1 MKRFFT
7 FLMAVWAL
15 LSISQTVKA
24 VDYYIT
30 GFFVEGQEWT
40 KLDGKNME
48 SVGNNKYSQT
58 YQCETTGKYC
68 FRFAGDDLPYQMC
81 PAVASY
87 DLTKVSSY
95 GVSYTNHEG
104 KENYYF
110 CVNMESGK
118 TYTFTFDNSNPS
130 NRTVACTV
138 SGEGSGTVTPTEK
151 YCSFYLIGN
160 LYKENNEEWADGT
173 KANPFNTIDGKT
185 YTYTFTGVEKTVY
198 FRVQGYD
205 PDGNKFGSDFAPNTT
220 DGKDKELTTTFQTVV
235 SKPYNSPKTK
245 AWTFDAK
252 SDKTYTITL
261 DYSDTSKPQIK
272 YTEGGSSVVTKVIK
286 LFNGSSEVTGYNG
299 KYTLD
304 LSGETSTDATI
315 TLTIDGTAYGLATA
329 QTISAVGTTSDIA
342 FKAEET
348 EKLTLKAGLIYS
360 LTVTE
365 DGKMTV
371 EAKEKVNPYK
381 VAGAGFY
388 LVGDFMS
395 PYNHSDVNPGGDIPG
410 KINYERLYFKFEQQ
424 ADGSYKI
431 DIPACLTAKM
441 QILGISVDG
450 VPRVYG
456 PSGIVELYGA
466 KDHGTASPVTDG
478 SVGGNS
484 KTNNLVVVDE
494 FKDSDNFWNLVTRN
508 DGVTDDDGIYEVSF
522 TFDSDSKTPKIWT
535 IKHNSLKRVVYLL
548 SNAQGATAQPL
559 YDSRI
564 DIPSGYS
571 DVSSASAVHLEGITN
586 KYFVLGTVVRNMS
599 TPEIE
604 KQAIKADDGIHE
616 ISQEKGGKQC
626 GTHTK
631 FFFLGADPV
640 YESDNTTIKTQDSY
654 QLTANKPAV
663 AISKLKGNKVV
674 QVNPTKGRDDVAGK
688 DNSYG
693 MQAEI
698 YVPNAGKIDYPD
710 VISMVGPAIPS
721 TTTTNVDGTT
731 KWLWDATAGDMTYDE
746 SDHCYKL
753 VLNTSAD
760 LYGKTFRFVG
770 DHAITQNW
778 YEDGTP
784 ANVKYPD
791 VKVEGTSEATV
802 ADPNVV
808 NYTSD
813 CTENTIVH
821 DSDIKWNRGA
831 GLWTVRFYIIPGK
844 DKNTFQ
850 YTITGA
856 SKIYIPVTAH
866 MGKLLRTYTSAID
879 VVPVDKEVLVYAAQ
893 SYTKNE
899 KNNTGSG
906 DETGTVMLYRLKFIP
921 ANQGVVLY
929 APTTLG
935 NDKPGLIEVV
945 PAYSATVKRYSND
958 VFDYVKDWAK
968 PETKKELIW
977 VNQETHE
984 QKKDVWNNYLVPV
997 LTDTKITQ
1005 FYFDDQ
1011 NKWTGR
1017 NFAFTRYSQTNTGRA
1032 NGVIKDNT
1040 TDPDPKKHDYFSF
1053 FRGAGTVKASYS
1065 YLMLPRT
1072 IMEGN
1077 GQILDQNQDNDTNRF
1092 SKSMVWFEGID
1103 APMDNE
1109 TTGISELKNN
1119 VSNTDT
1125 AYYTLQG
1132 VKVAKPVKGIYIHQG
1147 KKVIIK

>member
-1 MKRFFT
+1 
-7 FLMAVWAL
+7 MAVWAL

-24 VDYYIT
+24 ADVTVYFQCPSDWTTPVHAYAYNSDADHVSAWGSEPAGSEFTTSNGVKLWKCTFDSRFKYVIFKEPGT
-30 GFFVEGQEWT
+30 GDVKLYPTGQGFDVKDNHVYTSTPKGDMGTLSEFVKNSAFTYTLKGGYGEGGDWSEESANFEFVG
-40 KLDGKNME
+40 DGK
-48 SVGNNKYSQT
+48 
-58 YQCETTGKYC
+58 
-68 FRFAGDDLPYQMC
+68 
-81 PAVASY
+81 
-87 DLTKVSSY
+87 
-95 GVSYTNHEG
+95 
-104 KENYYF
+104 
-110 CVNMESGK
+110 
-118 TYTFTFDNSNPS
+118 
-130 NRTVACTV
+130 
-138 SGEGSGTVTPTEK
+138 
-151 YCSFYLIGN
+151 
-160 LYKENNEEWADGT
+160 
-173 KANPFNTIDGKT
+173 
-185 YTYTFTGVEKTVY
+185 YTYTFTAAQTGEFR
-198 FRVQGYD
+198 FRVNTNYTSG
-205 PDGNKFGSDFAPNTT
+205 AALCPNV
-220 DGKDKELTTTFQTVV
+220 DAKKGKELTSTPEDVAYTDQKDKFGESMSDNYWFCSVTNGKKYTFTLTEQ
-235 SKPYNSPKTK
+235 YNSTGN
-245 AWTFDAK
+245 
-252 SDKTYTITL
+252 SYTRKL
-261 DYSDTSKPQIK
+261 SVVQ
-272 YTEGGSSVVTKVIK
+272 EEAVVTKTIK
-286 LFNGSSEVTGYNG
+286 LFNAETEVTGSNG

-315 TLTIDGTAYGLATA
+315 TLSIDGVNYGLATA
-329 QTISAVGTTSDIA
+329 QTIAAAGTTSGIA
-342 FKAEET
+342 FTAGGT
-348 EKLTLKAGLIYS
+348 EALTLKAGLVYS

-371 EAKEKVNPYK
+371 VAKDNPYV

-424 ADGSYKI
+424 TDGSYKI

-441 QILGISVDG
+441 QILGVSVDG

-456 PSGIVELYGA
+456 PKGIEKLHGA
-466 KDHGTASPVTDG
+466 KDYGKAIPATDG
-478 SVGGNS
+478 SVGGDS
-484 KTNNLVVVDE
+484 ETNNLVVVEGFDDKNNYWDL
-494 FKDSDNFWNLVTRN
+494 FTRN
-508 DGVTDDDGIYEVSF
+508 DGVTDDDGAYEVSF
-522 TFDSDSKTPKIWT
+522 KYNPDTESPTTWT
-535 IKHNSLKRVVYLL
+535 IKHNSCKRVMYLL
-548 SNAQGATAQPL
+548 SNAKGSTAQPL
-559 YDSRI
+559 YDSRE
-564 DIPSGYS
+564 SVSQGYS
-571 DVSSASAVHLEGITN
+571 DNASASAIHLEGITN
-586 KYFVLGTVVRNMS
+586 TYFVLGTVVRNIVDA
-599 TPEIE
+599 EVAN
-604 KQAIKADDGIHE
+604 QAGKANDGIHE
-616 ISQEKGGKQC
+616 IPSDKGGRQC
-626 GTHTK
+626 GTHDK

-640 YESDNTTIKTQDSY
+640 YDSDNTIVTKDSY

-663 AISKLKGNKVV
+663 AISKLKGNKIV
-674 QVNPTKGRDDVAGK
+674 QVNPTKGRDDESRK

-784 ANVKYPD
+784 ANVKYPIE
-791 VKVEGTSEATV
+791 KVDGTSEATV

-808 NYTSD
+808 NYISD

-844 DKNTFQ
+844 DNKNTFQ

-893 SYTKNE
+893 SYTKNNE
-899 KNNTGSG
+899 NNTGSG
-906 DETGTVMLYRLKFIP
+906 DETGTVKLYRLKFIP

-935 NDKPGLIEVV
+935 NEEPGQIEVV
-945 PAYSATVKRYSND
+945 PAYSATVKRYSSD
-958 VFDYVKDWAK
+958 VFDYVEDWAK

-1032 NGVIKDNT
+1032 NKVIKDDATNE
-1040 TDPDPKKHDYFSF
+1040 DPAKRDYFSF

-1077 GQILDQNQDNDTNRF
+1077 GQILDQSQDNDTKLF

-1119 VSNTDT
+1119 VSNTDA

>member
-1 MKRFFT
+1 MMKRFFT

-24 VDYYIT
+24 VDFCIMGT
-30 GFFVEGQEWT
+30 FDGGDRPTWT
-40 KLDGKNME
+40 KLDGKNM
-48 SVGNNKYSQT
+48 VLVRNNQYSQT
-58 YQCETTGKYC
+58 YQCTKAGEYR
-68 FRFAGDDLPYQMC
+68 FRFIGVGWDGEMC
-81 PAVASY
+81 PDQSSY
-87 DLTKVSSY
+87 DLTQASSNYKVFY
-95 GVSYTNHEG
+95 NDQPG
-104 KENYYF
+104 KKDNYFY
-110 CVNMESGK
+110 VNMESGK
-118 TYTFTFDNSNPS
+118 TYTFTFDDSSVDKRN
-130 NRTVACTV
+130 VACKV
-138 SGEGSGTVTPTEK
+138 SGSE
-151 YCSFYLIGN
+151 
-160 LYKENNEEWADGT
+160 
-173 KANPFNTIDGKT
+173 
-185 YTYTFTGVEKTVY
+185 
-198 FRVQGYD
+198 
-205 PDGNKFGSDFAPNTT
+205 
-220 DGKDKELTTTFQTVV
+220 
-235 SKPYNSPKTK
+235 
-245 AWTFDAK
+245 
-252 SDKTYTITL
+252 
-261 DYSDTSKPQIK
+261 
-272 YTEGGSSVVTKVIK
+272 VVTKVIK
-286 LFNGSSEVTGYNG
+286 LLNGSSELTGSNG

-304 LSGETSTDATI
+304 LSGEASTDATI

-329 QTISAVGTTSDIA
+329 QAISTVGTTSDIA
-342 FKAEET
+342 FTAEGT

-395 PYNHSDVNPGGDIPG
+395 PYNHSDVNPGGDTPG
-410 KINYERLYFKFEQQ
+410 TINYERLYFKFEQQ
-424 ADGSYKI
+424 TDGSYKI

-456 PSGIVELYGA
+456 PSGIEELYGA

-484 KTNNLVVVDE
+484 KTNNLVVVDG
-494 FKDSDNFWNLVTRN
+494 FKDSNNFWNLVTRN

-571 DVSSASAVHLEGITN
+571 DVSSASAVHLEGITS
-586 KYFVLGTVVRNMS
+586 KYFVLGTVVRDLSNTDS
-599 TPEIE
+599 KIY
-604 KQAIKADDGIHE
+604 KQAIKADDGIHK
-616 ISQEKGGKQC
+616 ISDEKGGKQC

-640 YESDNTTIKTQDSY
+640 YESDNTTIVTKSSY

-663 AISKLKGNKVV
+663 AISKLKGNKIVE
-674 QVNPTKGRDDVAGK
+674 VNPTKGSNDEAGE

-698 YVPNAGKIDYPD
+698 YVPNGDKIDYPD
-710 VISMVGPAIPS
+710 AISMVGPAIPS

-784 ANVKYPD
+784 ANVKYPIE
-791 VKVEGTSEATV
+791 KVEGTSEATV

-893 SYTKNE
+893 SYTKNNE
-899 KNNTGSG
+899 NKTGSG
-906 DETGTVMLYRLKFIP
+906 DETGTVKLYRLKYIP

-935 NDKPGLIEVV
+935 NEKPGQIEVV
-945 PAYSATVKRYSND
+945 PAYSATVKRYSSD
-958 VFDYVKDWAK
+958 AFDYVEDWAK
-968 PETKKELIW
+968 PETKKEQIW
-977 VNQETHE
+977 VNQDVHE
-984 QKKDVWNNYLVPV
+984 QNGETWNNYLMPI
-997 LTDTKITQ
+997 LKDTQITQ
-1005 FYFDDQ
+1005 FFIDDQ
-1011 NKWTGR
+1011 NNWTGR

-1032 NGVIKDNT
+1032 NNITKDDVINA
-1040 TDPDPKKHDYFSF
+1040 DPAKRDYFSF

-1077 GQILDQNQDNDTNRF
+1077 GQILNQNQDNDTKLF

-1103 APMDNE
+1103 APMGNE

-1119 VSNTDT
+1119 ASNTDA

-1147 KKVIIK
+1147 KKVIVK

>member
-1 MKRFFT
+1 
-7 FLMAVWAL
+7 MAVWAL

-24 VDYYIT
+24 VDFCIMGTFT
-30 GFFVEGQEWT
+30 GEDRANWA
-40 KLDGKNME
+40 KLDGKNMDL
-48 SVGNNKYSQT
+48 VGTNKYSQT
-58 YQCETTGKYC
+58 YQCTKAGEYR
-68 FRFAGDDLPYQMC
+68 FRFIGIGWNGEMC
-81 PAVASY
+81 PDQSSY
-87 DLTKVSSY
+87 DLTQASPNCKVFY
-95 GVSYTNHEG
+95 NDQDG
-104 KENYYF
+104 KKNNYFY
-110 CVNMESGK
+110 VNMESGK
-118 TYTFTFDNSNPS
+118 TYTFTFDDSS
-130 NRTVACTV
+130 VDNRTVACKV
-138 SGEGSGTVTPTEK
+138 SGSE
-151 YCSFYLIGN
+151 
-160 LYKENNEEWADGT
+160 
-173 KANPFNTIDGKT
+173 
-185 YTYTFTGVEKTVY
+185 
-198 FRVQGYD
+198 
-205 PDGNKFGSDFAPNTT
+205 
-220 DGKDKELTTTFQTVV
+220 
-235 SKPYNSPKTK
+235 
-245 AWTFDAK
+245 
-252 SDKTYTITL
+252 
-261 DYSDTSKPQIK
+261 
-272 YTEGGSSVVTKVIK
+272 VVTKVIK
-286 LFNGSSEVTGYNG
+286 LLNGSSELTGSNG
-299 KYTLD
+299 RYSLD
-304 LSGETSTDATI
+304 LSSETSKDATI
-315 TLTIDGTAYGLATA
+315 TLTIDDVTYGLATA
-329 QTISAVGTTSDIA
+329 QTISAAGTTSGIA
-342 FKAEET
+342 FTT
-348 EKLTLKAGLIYS
+348 EGTGALTLKAGLIYS
-360 LTVTE
+360 LSVTE

-371 EAKEKVNPYK
+371 VAEEMVEPYS
-381 VAGAGFY
+381 VVGAGFY

-395 PYNHSDVNPGGDIPG
+395 QYNDKTLNPGGDTPG
-410 KINYERLYFKFEQQ
+410 QINYKRLYFKFEEQK
-424 ADGSYKI
+424 DGSYKI

-441 QILGISVDG
+441 QILGVSVDG

-456 PSGIVELYGA
+456 PSGIEKLHGA
-466 KDHGTASPVTDG
+466 KDYGTASPVTDG
-478 SVGGNS
+478 SVGGDS
-484 KTNNLVVVDE
+484 ETNNLLVVDD
-494 FKDSDNFWNLVTRN
+494 FNDQINYWDLVTRN
-508 DGVTDDDGIYEVSF
+508 DGVTDDDGTYEVSF
-522 TFDSDSKTPKIWT
+522 KYNPETKSPTTWT

-564 DIPSGYS
+564 NIPSGYS
-571 DVSSASAVHLEGITN
+571 DVASASAVHLEGITN
-586 KYFVLGTVVRNMS
+586 KYFVLGTVVRNMPS
-599 TPEIE
+599 PEIYN
-604 KQAIKADDGIHE
+604 QAIKADDGIHQ
-616 ISQEKGGKQC
+616 ISDEKGGKQC

-710 VISMVGPAIPS
+710 AISMVGPAIPS

-778 YEDGTP
+778 YEDDTP

-791 VKVEGTSEATV
+791 EKVEGTSEATV

-893 SYTKNE
+893 SYTKNN

-906 DETGTVMLYRLKFIP
+906 DETGTVMLYRLKYIP

-945 PAYSATVKRYSND
+945 PAYSATVKRYSGD

-984 QKKDVWNNYLVPV
+984 QEKDVWNNYLVPV

-1017 NFAFTRYSQTNTGRA
+1017 NFAFTRYSQTKTGRT
-1032 NGVIKDNT
+1032 NGIIKDDETNE
-1040 TDPDPKKHDYFSF
+1040 DPAKRDYFSF

-1077 GQILDQNQDNDTNRF
+1077 GQILNRNQDNDTNRF

-1119 VSNTDT
+1119 VSNTDA

>member
-1 MKRFFT
+1 MKKRFT
-7 FLMAVWAL
+7 LMMMVLCFLMSIPLKMMAQDEVEVVSHYRQGDVWKENTNFELTKKDGEIYTWVLKDVPEADANRG
-15 LSISQTVKA
+15 I
-24 VDYYIT
+24 
-30 GFFVEGQEWT
+30 FFRI
-40 KLDGKNME
+40 KIKNGSTE
-48 SVGNNKYSQT
+48 YGPQSLT
-58 YQCETTGKYC
+58 
-68 FRFAGDDLPYQMC
+68 DDL
-81 PAVASY
+81 VLNS
-87 DLTKVSSY
+87 
-95 GVSYTNHEG
+95 
-104 KENYYF
+104 
-110 CVNMESGK
+110 
-118 TYTFTFDNSNPS
+118 TFQKIYKISWTSPKALKIEA
-130 NRTVACTV
+130 T
-138 SGEGSGTVTPTEK
+138 SGT
-151 YCSFYLIGN
+151 S
-160 LYKENNEEWADGT
+160 
-173 KANPFNTIDGKT
+173 
-185 YTYTFTGVEKTVY
+185 
-198 FRVQGYD
+198 
-205 PDGNKFGSDFAPNTT
+205 
-220 DGKDKELTTTFQTVV
+220 
-235 SKPYNSPKTK
+235 
-245 AWTFDAK
+245 
-252 SDKTYTITL
+252 YTIT
-261 DYSDTSKPQIK
+261 YNHETKEIK
-272 YTEGGSSVVTKVIK
+272 CEASEGGSTDVTKEIK
-286 LFNGSSEVTGYNG
+286 LLNGTSEVTGYNG

-304 LSGETSTDATI
+304 LSGETSSDAKI
-315 TLTIDGTAYGLATA
+315 TLTIGGTTYGLATA
-329 QTISAVGTTSDIA
+329 QTISTVGTTSDIA
-342 FKAEET
+342 FTAEGT

-360 LTVTE
+360 LSVTE

-395 PYNHSDVNPGGDIPG
+395 PYNHSDVNPGGDTPG
-410 KINYERLYFKFEQQ
+410 TINYERLYFKFEQQ
-424 ADGSYKI
+424 TDGSYKI

-484 KTNNLVVVDE
+484 KTDNLVVVND
-494 FKDSDNFWNLVTRN
+494 FNDQINYWNLVTRN

-571 DVSSASAVHLEGITN
+571 DVSSASAVHLEGITS
-586 KYFVLGTVVRNMS
+586 KYFVLGTVVRDLSN
-599 TPEIE
+599 TDLKIY
-604 KQAIKADDGIHE
+604 KQAIKADDGIHK
-616 ISQEKGGKQC
+616 ISDEKGGKQC

-640 YESDNTTIKTQDSY
+640 YESDNTTIVTKSSY

-663 AISKLKGNKVV
+663 AISKLKGNKIVE
-674 QVNPTKGRDDVAGK
+674 VNPTKGSNDEAGE

-698 YVPNAGKIDYPD
+698 YVPHGDKIDYPD
-710 VISMVGPAIPS
+710 AISMVGPAIPS

-856 SKIYIPVTAH
+856 SKIYIPVIAH

-879 VVPVDKEVLVYAAQ
+879 VVPVDKEVLIYAAQ
-893 SYTKNE
+893 SYTKNNE
-899 KNNTGSG
+899 NKTGSG
-906 DETGTVMLYRLKFIP
+906 DETGTVKLYRLKFIP

-929 APTTLG
+929 SPNSPLG
-935 NDKPGLIEVV
+935 NGTPTKLEVV
-945 PAYSATVKRYSND
+945 PAYSATVKRYTHD
-958 VFDYVKDWAK
+958 VFDYVKGWADS
-968 PETKKELIW
+968 PAKESIW
-977 VNQETHE
+977 FNEHSSE
-984 QKKDVWNNYLVPV
+984 KWNNYLVPV

-1005 FYFDDQ
+1005 FFIDDR
-1011 NKWTGR
+1011 NNWTGR

-1032 NGVIKDNT
+1032 NGVINDNT

-1053 FRGAGTVKASYS
+1053 FRAAGTVKASYS

-1077 GQILDQNQDNDTNRF
+1077 GQILDQSQDNDPKF

-1109 TTGISELKNN
+1109 TTGISELKNY
-1119 VSNTDT
+1119 VSNTDA

-1147 KKVIIK
+1147 KKVIVK

>member
-1 MKRFFT
+1 
-7 FLMAVWAL
+7 MAVWAL

-24 VDYYIT
+24 VDFCIMGTFT
-30 GFFVEGQEWT
+30 GEDRTHWT
-40 KLDGKNME
+40 KLDGKNMDL
-48 SVGNNKYSQT
+48 VGTNKYSQT
-58 YQCETTGKYC
+58 YQCTKAGEYH
-68 FRFAGDDLPYQMC
+68 FRFIGIGWKGEMC
-81 PAVASY
+81 PEQSSY
-87 DLTKVSSY
+87 DLTKASP
-95 GVSYTNHEG
+95 SYTVSWTDQPG
-104 KENYYF
+104 KEKNYF
-110 CVNMESGK
+110 SVNMESGK
-118 TYTFTFDNSNPS
+118 TYTFTFDDSDS
-130 NRTVACTV
+130 KNRTVACTV
-138 SGEGSGTVTPTEK
+138 S
-151 YCSFYLIGN
+151 
-160 LYKENNEEWADGT
+160 
-173 KANPFNTIDGKT
+173 
-185 YTYTFTGVEKTVY
+185 
-198 FRVQGYD
+198 
-205 PDGNKFGSDFAPNTT
+205 
-220 DGKDKELTTTFQTVV
+220 
-235 SKPYNSPKTK
+235 
-245 AWTFDAK
+245 
-252 SDKTYTITL
+252 
-261 DYSDTSKPQIK
+261 
-272 YTEGGSSVVTKVIK
+272 GSSVVTKVIK
-286 LFNGSSEVTGYNG
+286 LLNGTTEVTGSNG

-304 LSGETSTDATI
+304 LSGETSTDAII
-315 TLTIDGTAYGLATA
+315 TLDIDGTTYGLATA
-329 QTISAVGTTSDIA
+329 QAISTVGTTSDIA
-342 FKAEET
+342 FTTEGT
-348 EKLTLKAGLIYS
+348 EKLTLKAGLVYS

-395 PYNHSDVNPGGDIPG
+395 PYNHSDVNPGGDTPG
-410 KINYERLYFKFEQQ
+410 TINYERLYFKFEQQ
-424 ADGSYKI
+424 KDGSYKI

-441 QILGISVDG
+441 QILGVSVDG

-456 PSGIVELYGA
+456 PSGIEQLHGA
-466 KDHGTASPVTDG
+466 KDYGTASPVTDG
-478 SVGGNS
+478 SVGGDS
-484 KTNNLVVVDE
+484 EKNNLVVVDE

-564 DIPSGYS
+564 NIPSGYS
-571 DVSSASAVHLEGITN
+571 DVASASAVHLEGITN
-586 KYFVLGTVVRNMS
+586 KYFVLGTVVRNMTS
-599 TPEIE
+599 PEIYN
-604 KQAIKADDGIHE
+604 QAIKADDGIHQ
-616 ISQEKGGKQC
+616 ISDEKGGKQC

-698 YVPNAGKIDYPD
+698 LVPNAGKIEYPD
-710 VISMVGPAIPS
+710 AISMVGPAIPS

-778 YEDGTP
+778 YEDDTP
-784 ANVKYPD
+784 ANLKYPD
-791 VKVEGTSEATV
+791 EKVEGTSEATV

-813 CTENTIVH
+813 CTENTIEH
-821 DSDIKWNRGA
+821 DKDIKWNRGA

-879 VVPVDKEVLVYAAQ
+879 VVPVDANVLIYAAQ
-893 SYTKNE
+893 SYQKNTD
-899 KNNTGSG
+899 KTPVAGG
-906 DETGTVMLYRLKFIP
+906 ETGTVKLYRLKFIP

-935 NDKPGLIEVV
+935 NEEPGLIEVV

-968 PETKKELIW
+968 PETTKEQIW

-984 QKKDVWNNYLVPV
+984 QAKDKWNNYLVPV

-1053 FRGAGTVKASYS
+1053 FRAAGTVKASYS

-1119 VSNTDT
+1119 VSNTDA

>member
-7 FLMAVWAL
+7 LFMAVWAL

-24 VDYYIT
+24 VNCYIT
-30 GFFVEGQEWT
+30 GYFVGESEWT
-40 KLDGKNME
+40 TLDGKYME
-48 SVGNNKYSQT
+48 SVVNNKYSQT
-58 YQCETTGKYC
+58 YQCTKSGEYR
-68 FRFAGDDLPYQMC
+68 FRFAVEGWKAQMC
-81 PAVASY
+81 PDVERFDLANKSKKIVYTDQNGY
-87 DLTKVSSY
+87 DSNYFYVKM
-95 GVSYTNHEG
+95 
-104 KENYYF
+104 EN
-110 CVNMESGK
+110 GK
-118 TYTFTFDNSNPS
+118 TYTFTFDDPNTD

-138 SGEGSGTVTPTEK
+138 S
-151 YCSFYLIGN
+151 
-160 LYKENNEEWADGT
+160 
-173 KANPFNTIDGKT
+173 
-185 YTYTFTGVEKTVY
+185 
-198 FRVQGYD
+198 
-205 PDGNKFGSDFAPNTT
+205 
-220 DGKDKELTTTFQTVV
+220 
-235 SKPYNSPKTK
+235 
-245 AWTFDAK
+245 
-252 SDKTYTITL
+252 
-261 DYSDTSKPQIK
+261 
-272 YTEGGSSVVTKVIK
+272 GSSVVTKVIK
-286 LFNGSSEVTGYNG
+286 LFNGSSEVTGSNG
-299 KYTLD
+299 KYSLD
-304 LSGETSTDATI
+304 LSSAAADASI
-315 TLTIDGTAYGLATA
+315 TLSIDGAKYGLETGKIIEAA
-329 QTISAVGTTSDIA
+329 GTTSGIA
-342 FKAEET
+342 FTAEGKAA
-348 EKLTLKAGLIYS
+348 LTLKAGLIYS

-371 EAKEKVNPYK
+371 VAEEKVDPYAA
-381 VAGAGFY
+381 VYNAGFY

-395 PYNHSDVNPGGDIPG
+395 QYNDKTVNPGGDTPG

-424 ADGSYKI
+424 KDGSYKI

-441 QILGISVDG
+441 QILGVSVDG

-456 PSGIVELYGA
+456 PSGIEQLHGA
-466 KDHGTASPVTDG
+466 KDYGTASPVTDG
-478 SVGGNS
+478 SVGGDRE
-484 KTNNLVVVDE
+484 TNNLVVVDG

-508 DGVTDDDGIYEVSF
+508 DNVTDDDGIYEVSF
-522 TFDSDSKTPKIWT
+522 EYDPKTQSPTIWT

-559 YDSRI
+559 YDSRSKI
-564 DIPSGYS
+564 EDGYS
-571 DVSSASAVHLEGITN
+571 DVSSASAVHLEGITS
-586 KYFVLGTVVRNMS
+586 KYFVLGTVVRDLSNTDS
-599 TPEIE
+599 KIY
-604 KQAIKADDGIHE
+604 KQAIKADDGIHK
-616 ISQEKGGKQC
+616 IPDEKGGKQC

-640 YESDNTTIKTQDSY
+640 YESDNTTIVTKSSY
-654 QLTANKPAV
+654 WLTANKPAV
-663 AISKLKGNKVV
+663 AISKLKGNKIVE
-674 QVNPTKGRDDVAGK
+674 VNPTKGSNDEAGE

-698 YVPNAGKIDYPD
+698 YVPNGDKIDYPYA
-710 VISMVGPAIPS
+710 ISMVGPAIPS

-746 SDHCYKL
+746 SDQCYKL

-778 YEDGTP
+778 YEDDTP
-784 ANVKYPD
+784 ANLKYPD
-791 VKVEGTSEATV
+791 EKVEGTSEATV

-813 CTENTIVH
+813 CTENTIEH
-821 DSDIKWNRGA
+821 DKDIKWNRGA

-856 SKIYIPVTAH
+856 HKIYIPVIAH
-866 MGKLLRTYTSAID
+866 MGKLLRTYTSAVD

-893 SYTKNE
+893 SYTKNKE
-899 KNNTGSG
+899 NNTGSG
-906 DETGTVMLYRLKFIP
+906 DETGTVKLYRLKFIP

-935 NDKPGLIEVV
+935 NENPDLIEVV

-958 VFDYVKDWAK
+958 AFDYVEDWAK
-968 PETKKELIW
+968 PETKKEQIW

-984 QKKDVWNNYLVPV
+984 QAKDKWNNYLVPV

-1065 YLMLPRT
+1065 YLMLPRI

-1077 GQILDQNQDNDTNRF
+1077 GQILDQNQDNDKNRF

-1119 VSNTDT
+1119 VSNTDA

>member
-7 FLMAVWAL
+7 LFMAVWAL

-24 VDYYIT
+24 VNCYIT
-30 GFFVEGQEWT
+30 GYFVGESEWT
-40 KLDGKNME
+40 TLDGKYME
-48 SVGNNKYSQT
+48 SVVNNKYSQT
-58 YQCETTGKYC
+58 YQCTKSGEYR
-68 FRFAGDDLPYQMC
+68 FRFAVEGWKAQMC
-81 PAVASY
+81 PDVERFDLANKSKKIVYTDQNGY
-87 DLTKVSSY
+87 DSNYFYVKM
-95 GVSYTNHEG
+95 
-104 KENYYF
+104 EN
-110 CVNMESGK
+110 GK
-118 TYTFTFDNSNPS
+118 TYTFTFDDPNTD

-138 SGEGSGTVTPTEK
+138 S
-151 YCSFYLIGN
+151 
-160 LYKENNEEWADGT
+160 
-173 KANPFNTIDGKT
+173 
-185 YTYTFTGVEKTVY
+185 
-198 FRVQGYD
+198 
-205 PDGNKFGSDFAPNTT
+205 
-220 DGKDKELTTTFQTVV
+220 
-235 SKPYNSPKTK
+235 
-245 AWTFDAK
+245 
-252 SDKTYTITL
+252 
-261 DYSDTSKPQIK
+261 
-272 YTEGGSSVVTKVIK
+272 GSSVVTKVIK
-286 LFNGSSEVTGYNG
+286 LFNGSSEVTGSNG
-299 KYTLD
+299 KYSLD
-304 LSGETSTDATI
+304 LSSAAADASI
-315 TLTIDGTAYGLATA
+315 TLSIDGAKYGLETGKIIEAA
-329 QTISAVGTTSDIA
+329 GTTSGIA
-342 FKAEET
+342 FTAEGKAA
-348 EKLTLKAGLIYS
+348 LTLKAGLIYS

-371 EAKEKVNPYK
+371 VAEEKVDPYAA
-381 VAGAGFY
+381 VYNAGFY

-395 PYNHSDVNPGGDIPG
+395 QYNDKTVNPGGDTPG
-410 KINYERLYFKFEQQ
+410 KINYERLYFKFERQK
-424 ADGSYKI
+424 DGSYKI

-441 QILGISVDG
+441 QILGVSVDG

-456 PSGIVELYGA
+456 PSGIKQLHGA
-466 KDHGTASPVTDG
+466 KDYGTASPVTDG
-478 SVGGNS
+478 SVGGDRE
-484 KTNNLVVVDE
+484 TNNLVVVDG

-508 DGVTDDDGIYEVSF
+508 DNVTDDDGIYEVSF
-522 TFDSDSKTPKIWT
+522 EYDPKTQSPTIWT

-559 YDSRI
+559 YDSRSKI
-564 DIPSGYS
+564 EDGYS
-571 DVSSASAVHLEGITN
+571 DVSSASAVHLEGITS
-586 KYFVLGTVVRNMS
+586 KYFVLGTVVRDLSNTDS
-599 TPEIE
+599 KIY
-604 KQAIKADDGIHE
+604 KQAIKADDGIHK
-616 ISQEKGGKQC
+616 IPDEKGGKQC

-640 YESDNTTIKTQDSY
+640 YESDNTTIVTKSSY
-654 QLTANKPAV
+654 WLTANKPAV
-663 AISKLKGNKVV
+663 AISKLKGNKIVE
-674 QVNPTKGRDDVAGK
+674 VNPTKGSNDEAGE

-698 YVPNAGKIDYPD
+698 YVPNGDKIDYPD
-710 VISMVGPAIPS
+710 AISMVGPAIPS

-778 YEDGTP
+778 YEDDTP
-784 ANVKYPD
+784 ANLKYPD
-791 VKVEGTSEATV
+791 EKVEGTSEATV

-813 CTENTIVH
+813 CTENTIEH
-821 DSDIKWNRGA
+821 DKDIKWNRGA

-856 SKIYIPVTAH
+856 HKIYIPVIAH
-866 MGKLLRTYTSAID
+866 MGKLLRTYTSAVD

-893 SYTKNE
+893 SYTKNKE
-899 KNNTGSG
+899 NNTGSG
-906 DETGTVMLYRLKFIP
+906 DETGTVKLYRLKFIP

-935 NDKPGLIEVV
+935 NENPDLIEVV

-958 VFDYVKDWAK
+958 AFDYVEDWAK
-968 PETKKELIW
+968 PETKKEQIW

-984 QKKDVWNNYLVPV
+984 QAKDKWNNYLVPV

-1065 YLMLPRT
+1065 YLMLPRI

-1077 GQILDQNQDNDTNRF
+1077 GQILDQNQDNDKNRF

-1119 VSNTDT
+1119 VSNTDA

>member
-7 FLMAVWAL
+7 LFMAVWAL

-24 VDYYIT
+24 VNCYIT
-30 GFFVEGQEWT
+30 GYFVGESEWT
-40 KLDGKNME
+40 TLDGKYME
-48 SVGNNKYSQT
+48 SVVNNKYSQT
-58 YQCETTGKYC
+58 YQCTKSGEYR
-68 FRFAGDDLPYQMC
+68 FRFAVEGWKAQMC
-81 PAVASY
+81 PDVERFDLANKSKKIVYTDQNGY
-87 DLTKVSSY
+87 DSNYFYVKM
-95 GVSYTNHEG
+95 
-104 KENYYF
+104 EN
-110 CVNMESGK
+110 GK
-118 TYTFTFDNSNPS
+118 TYTFTFDDPNTD

-138 SGEGSGTVTPTEK
+138 S
-151 YCSFYLIGN
+151 
-160 LYKENNEEWADGT
+160 
-173 KANPFNTIDGKT
+173 
-185 YTYTFTGVEKTVY
+185 
-198 FRVQGYD
+198 
-205 PDGNKFGSDFAPNTT
+205 
-220 DGKDKELTTTFQTVV
+220 
-235 SKPYNSPKTK
+235 
-245 AWTFDAK
+245 
-252 SDKTYTITL
+252 
-261 DYSDTSKPQIK
+261 
-272 YTEGGSSVVTKVIK
+272 GSSVVTKVIK
-286 LFNGSSEVTGYNG
+286 LFNGSSEVTGSNG
-299 KYTLD
+299 KYSLD
-304 LSGETSTDATI
+304 LSSAAADASI
-315 TLTIDGTAYGLATA
+315 TLSIDGAKYGLETGKIIEAA
-329 QTISAVGTTSDIA
+329 GTTSGIA
-342 FKAEET
+342 FTAEGKAA
-348 EKLTLKAGLIYS
+348 LTLKAGLIYS

-371 EAKEKVNPYK
+371 VAEEKVDPYAA
-381 VAGAGFY
+381 VYNAGFY

-395 PYNHSDVNPGGDIPG
+395 QYNDKTVNPGGDTPG

-424 ADGSYKI
+424 KDGSYKI

-441 QILGISVDG
+441 QILGVSVDG

-456 PSGIVELYGA
+456 PSGIEQLHGA
-466 KDHGTASPVTDG
+466 KDYGTASPVTDG
-478 SVGGNS
+478 SVGGDRE
-484 KTNNLVVVDE
+484 TNNLVVVDG

-508 DGVTDDDGIYEVSF
+508 DNVTDDDGIYEVSF
-522 TFDSDSKTPKIWT
+522 EYDPKTQSPTIWT

-559 YDSRI
+559 YDSRSKI
-564 DIPSGYS
+564 EDGYS
-571 DVSSASAVHLEGITN
+571 DVSSASAVHLEGITS
-586 KYFVLGTVVRNMS
+586 KYFVLGTVVRDLSNTDS
-599 TPEIE
+599 KIY
-604 KQAIKADDGIHE
+604 KQAIKAADGIHK
-616 ISQEKGGKQC
+616 IPDEKGGKQC

-640 YESDNTTIKTQDSY
+640 YESDNTTIVTKSSY
-654 QLTANKPAV
+654 WLTANKPAV
-663 AISKLKGNKVV
+663 AISKLKGNKIVE
-674 QVNPTKGRDDVAGK
+674 VNPTKGSNDEAGE

-698 YVPNAGKIDYPD
+698 YVPNGDKIDYPD
-710 VISMVGPAIPS
+710 AISMVGPAIPS

-778 YEDGTP
+778 YEDDTP
-784 ANVKYPD
+784 ANLKYPD
-791 VKVEGTSEATV
+791 EKVEGTSEATV

-813 CTENTIVH
+813 CTENTIEH
-821 DSDIKWNRGA
+821 DKDIKWNRGA

-856 SKIYIPVTAH
+856 HKIYIPVIAH
-866 MGKLLRTYTSAID
+866 MGKLLRTYTSAVD

-893 SYTKNE
+893 SYTKNKE
-899 KNNTGSG
+899 NNTGSG
-906 DETGTVMLYRLKFIP
+906 DETGTVKLYRLKFIP

-935 NDKPGLIEVV
+935 NEKPDLIEVV

-958 VFDYVKDWAK
+958 AFDYVEDWAK
-968 PETKKELIW
+968 PETKKEQIW

-984 QKKDVWNNYLVPV
+984 QAKDKWNNYLVPV

-1065 YLMLPRT
+1065 YLMLPRI

-1077 GQILDQNQDNDTNRF
+1077 GQILDQNQDNDKNRF

-1119 VSNTDT
+1119 VSNTDA

>member
-1 MKRFFT
+1 MMVLC
-7 FLMAVWAL
+7 FLM
-15 LSISQTVKA
+15 SIPLKMMAFDKVEVVSQYKQ
-24 VDYYIT
+24 
-30 GFFVEGQEWT
+30 G
-40 KLDGKNME
+40 
-48 SVGNNKYSQT
+48 
-58 YQCETTGKYC
+58 
-68 FRFAGDDLPYQMC
+68 
-81 PAVASY
+81 
-87 DLTKVSSY
+87 
-95 GVSYTNHEG
+95 TNW
-104 KENYYF
+104 KENP
-110 CVNMESGK
+110 N
-118 TYTFTFDNSNPS
+118 
-130 NRTVACTV
+130 
-138 SGEGSGTVTPTEK
+138 
-151 YCSFYLIGN
+151 
-160 LYKENNEEWADGT
+160 
-173 KANPFNTIDGKT
+173 FN
-185 YTYTFTGVEKTVY
+185 F
-198 FRVQGYD
+198 
-205 PDGNKFGSDFAPNTT
+205 NTT
-220 DGKDKELTTTFQTVV
+220 DGKIYTCTLNDVPAGTQYIWFRLKIGSTEYGPQGTEEDLTLTSSYQKIFQIAWQH
-235 SKPYNSPKTK
+235 PK
-245 AWTFDAK
+245 ALMIVPK
-252 SDKTYTITL
+252 SGETSYTIT
-261 DYSDTSKPQIK
+261 YNHDTKEIK
-272 YTEGGSSVVTKVIK
+272 YEVSEGGSTDVTKEIK
-286 LFNGSSEVTGYNG
+286 LLNGTSEVTGYNG

-329 QTISAVGTTSDIA
+329 QAISTVGTTSDIA
-342 FKAEET
+342 FTAEGT

-395 PYNHSDVNPGGDIPG
+395 PYNHSDVNPGGDTPG
-410 KINYERLYFKFEQQ
+410 TINYERLYFKFEQQ
-424 ADGSYKI
+424 TDGSYKI

-456 PSGIVELYGA
+456 PSGIEELYGA

-484 KTNNLVVVDE
+484 KTNNLVVVDG
-494 FKDSDNFWNLVTRN
+494 FKDSNNFWNLVTRN

-559 YDSRI
+559 YDSRSKI
-564 DIPSGYS
+564 KDGYS
-571 DVSSASAVHLEGITN
+571 DVSSASAVHLEGITS
-586 KYFVLGTVVRNMS
+586 KYFVLGTVVRDLSNPDS
-599 TPEIE
+599 KIY
-604 KQAIKADDGIHE
+604 KQAIKADDGIHM
-616 ISQEKGGKQC
+616 ISDENGGKQC

-640 YESDNTTIKTQDSY
+640 YESDNTTIVTKSSY
-654 QLTANKPAV
+654 WLTANKPAV
-663 AISKLKGNKVV
+663 AISKLKGNKIVE
-674 QVNPTKGRDDVAGK
+674 VNPTKGSNDEAGE

-698 YVPNAGKIDYPD
+698 YVPNSSMIDYPD
-710 VISMVGPAIPS
+710 AISMVGPAIPS

-784 ANVKYPD
+784 ANVKYPIE
-791 VKVEGTSEATV
+791 KVEGTSEATV

-844 DKNTFQ
+844 DNKNTFQ

-893 SYTKNE
+893 SYTKNKE
-899 KNNTGSG
+899 NNTGSG
-906 DETGTVMLYRLKFIP
+906 DETGTVKLYRLKFIP

-929 APTTLG
+929 SPNSPLDNGTPTKL
-935 NDKPGLIEVV
+935 EVV
-945 PAYSATVKRYSND
+945 PAYSATVKRYTHD
-958 VFDYVKDWAK
+958 VFDYVEGWADS
-968 PETKKELIW
+968 PAKESIW
-977 VNQETHE
+977 FNEHSSE
-984 QKKDVWNNYLVPV
+984 KWNNYLVPV

-1005 FYFDDQ
+1005 FFIDDH
-1011 NKWTGR
+1011 NNWTGR
-1017 NFAFTRYSQTNTGRA
+1017 NFAFTRYSKTFTGQKNNVPEDDDANADTNKR
-1032 NGVIKDNT
+1032 
-1040 TDPDPKKHDYFSF
+1040 DYFSF
-1053 FRGAGTVKASYS
+1053 FRAAGTVKASYS

-1109 TTGISELKNN
+1109 TTGISELKNH
-1119 VSNTDT
+1119 VSNTDA

-1147 KKVIIK
+1147 KKVIVK

>member
-1 MKRFFT
+1 MKKRFT
-7 FLMAVWAL
+7 LMMMVL
-15 LSISQTVKA
+15 CILMSIPLKMMAYDKVEVVSQYKQGT
-24 VDYYIT
+24 D
-30 GFFVEGQEWT
+30 
-40 KLDGKNME
+40 
-48 SVGNNKYSQT
+48 
-58 YQCETTGKYC
+58 C
-68 FRFAGDDLPYQMC
+68 
-81 PAVASY
+81 
-87 DLTKVSSY
+87 
-95 GVSYTNHEG
+95 
-104 KENYYF
+104 KENP
-110 CVNMESGK
+110 N
-118 TYTFTFDNSNPS
+118 
-130 NRTVACTV
+130 
-138 SGEGSGTVTPTEK
+138 
-151 YCSFYLIGN
+151 
-160 LYKENNEEWADGT
+160 
-173 KANPFNTIDGKT
+173 
-185 YTYTFTGVEKTVY
+185 
-198 FRVQGYD
+198 
-205 PDGNKFGSDFAPNTT
+205 SDFITT
-220 DGKDKELTTTFQTVV
+220 DGKIYTCTLKDVPAGTQAILFRLKIGTTEYGPKSIKEDLTLTSSYQQI
-235 SKPYNSPKTK
+235 YQIAWEHPK
-245 AWTFDAK
+245 ALMIVPK
-252 SDKTYTITL
+252 SGETSYTIT
-261 DYSDTSKPQIK
+261 YNH
-272 YTEGGSSVVTKVIK
+272 ETKVIK
-286 LFNGSSEVTGYNG
+286 YEVSEGGSTDVTKKIKLLNGTSELTGSNG

-304 LSGETSTDATI
+304 LSGETSSDAKI
-315 TLTIDGTAYGLATA
+315 TLTIDGTTYGLATA
-329 QTISAVGTTSDIA
+329 QTISAVGTTSGIA
-342 FKAEET
+342 FTTEGAEA
-348 EKLTLKAGLIYS
+348 LTLKAGLIYS
-360 LTVTE
+360 LSVTE

-395 PYNHSDVNPGGDIPG
+395 PYNHSDVNPGGDTPG
-410 KINYERLYFKFEQQ
+410 TINYERLYFKFEQQ
-424 ADGSYKI
+424 TDGSYKI

-456 PSGIVELYGA
+456 PSGIEELYGA

-484 KTNNLVVVDE
+484 KTNNLVVVDG
-494 FKDSDNFWNLVTRN
+494 FKDSNNFWNLVTRN

-571 DVSSASAVHLEGITN
+571 DVSSASAVHLEGITS
-586 KYFVLGTVVRNMS
+586 KYFVLGTVVRDLSNTDS
-599 TPEIE
+599 KIY
-604 KQAIKADDGIHE
+604 KQAIKADDGIHK
-616 ISQEKGGKQC
+616 ISDEKGGKQC

-640 YESDNTTIKTQDSY
+640 YESDNTTIVTKSSY

-663 AISKLKGNKVV
+663 AISKLKGNKIVE
-674 QVNPTKGRDDVAGK
+674 VNPTKGSNDEAGE

-698 YVPNAGKIDYPD
+698 YVPKDDKIDYPD
-710 VISMVGPAIPS
+710 AISMVGPAIPS

-784 ANVKYPD
+784 ANVKYPIE
-791 VKVEGTSEATV
+791 KVEGTSEATV

-879 VVPVDKEVLVYAAQ
+879 VVPVDEEVLVYAAQ
-893 SYTKNE
+893 SYTKNNE
-899 KNNTGSG
+899 NKTGSG
-906 DETGTVMLYRLKFIP
+906 DETGTVKLYRLKYIP

-929 APTTLG
+929 SPNSPLDNGTPTKL
-935 NDKPGLIEVV
+935 EVV
-945 PAYSATVKRYSND
+945 RAYSATVKRYTHD
-958 VFDYVKDWAK
+958 VFDYVEGWADS
-968 PETKKELIW
+968 PAKESIW
-977 VNQETHE
+977 FNEHSSE
-984 QKKDVWNNYLVPV
+984 KWNNYLVPV
-997 LTDTKITQ
+997 LTETNITQ
-1005 FYFDDQ
+1005 FFIDDQ
-1011 NKWTGR
+1011 NNWTGR
-1017 NFAFTRYSQTNTGRA
+1017 NFAFTRYSQTKTGHA
-1032 NGVIKDNT
+1032 NGVITDNT

-1053 FRGAGTVKASYS
+1053 FRAAGTVKASYS

-1077 GQILDQNQDNDTNRF
+1077 GQILDQSQDNDPKF

-1109 TTGISELKNN
+1109 TTGISELKNH
-1119 VSNTDT
+1119 VSNTD
-1125 AYYTLQG
+1125 AAFYTLQG

-1147 KKVIIK
+1147 KKVIVK

>member
-7 FLMAVWAL
+7 LFMAVWAL

-24 VDYYIT
+24 VDFCIMGTFT
-30 GFFVEGQEWT
+30 GEDRANWA
-40 KLDGKNME
+40 KLDGKDMDL
-48 SVGNNKYSQT
+48 VGTNKYSQT
-58 YQCETTGKYC
+58 YQCTKAGEYR
-68 FRFAGDDLPYQMC
+68 FRFIGDGWNGEMC
-81 PAVASY
+81 PEQSSY
-87 DLTKVSSY
+87 DLTQASPNCQVFY
-95 GVSYTNHEG
+95 NDQPG
-104 KENYYF
+104 KKNNYFY
-110 CVNMESGK
+110 VNMESGK
-118 TYTFTFDNSNPS
+118 TYTFTFDDSS
-130 NRTVACTV
+130 VANRTVACKV
-138 SGEGSGTVTPTEK
+138 SGSE
-151 YCSFYLIGN
+151 
-160 LYKENNEEWADGT
+160 
-173 KANPFNTIDGKT
+173 
-185 YTYTFTGVEKTVY
+185 
-198 FRVQGYD
+198 
-205 PDGNKFGSDFAPNTT
+205 
-220 DGKDKELTTTFQTVV
+220 
-235 SKPYNSPKTK
+235 
-245 AWTFDAK
+245 
-252 SDKTYTITL
+252 
-261 DYSDTSKPQIK
+261 
-272 YTEGGSSVVTKVIK
+272 VVTKVIK
-286 LFNGSSEVTGYNG
+286 LLNGSSELTGSNG
-299 KYTLD
+299 RYSLD
-304 LSGETSTDATI
+304 LSSETSKDATI
-315 TLTIDGTAYGLATA
+315 TLTIDGEPYGLAAA
-329 QTISAVGTTSDIA
+329 QTISAAGTTSGIA
-342 FKAEET
+342 FTT
-348 EKLTLKAGLIYS
+348 EGTAALTLKAGLIYS

-371 EAKEKVNPYK
+371 VAEEKVDPYAA
-381 VAGAGFY
+381 VYNAGFY

-395 PYNHSDVNPGGDIPG
+395 QYNDKTVNPGGDTPG

-424 ADGSYKI
+424 KDGSYKI

-441 QILGISVDG
+441 QILGVSVDG

-456 PSGIVELYGA
+456 PSGIEQLHGA
-466 KDHGTASPVTDG
+466 KDYGTASPVTDG
-478 SVGGNS
+478 SVGGDRE
-484 KTNNLVVVDE
+484 TNNLVVVDG

-508 DGVTDDDGIYEVSF
+508 DNVTDDDGIYEVSF
-522 TFDSDSKTPKIWT
+522 EYDPKTQSPTTWT
-535 IKHNSLKRVVYLL
+535 IKHNSLKRVLYLL

-564 DIPSGYS
+564 NIPSGYS
-571 DVSSASAVHLEGITN
+571 DVASASAVHLEGITN
-586 KYFVLGTVVRNMS
+586 KYFVLGTVVRNMPS
-599 TPEIE
+599 PEIYN
-604 KQAIKADDGIHE
+604 QAIKADDGIHQ
-616 ISQEKGGKQC
+616 ISDEKGGKQC

-710 VISMVGPAIPS
+710 AISMVGPAIPS

-784 ANVKYPD
+784 ANSNYPNT
-791 VKVEGTSEATV
+791 KEEGTSDATV

-808 NYTSD
+808 NYVSD
-813 CTENTIVH
+813 CTEETINH
-821 DSDIKWNRGA
+821 NQDIIWNRGA
-831 GLWTVRFYIIPGK
+831 GLWTVRFYIIPSK
-844 DKNTFQ
+844 DGKNTFQ

-866 MGKLLRTYTSAID
+866 MGKLLRTYTSAVD
-879 VVPVDKEVLVYAAQ
+879 VVPVNDDVLIFAAQ
-893 SYTKNE
+893 SYTKKE
-899 KNNTGSG
+899 ANNTGSG
-906 DETGTVMLYRLKFIP
+906 DETGTVKLYRLKYIP
-921 ANQGVVLY
+921 ANQGVILF
-929 APTTLG
+929 APNSPVPNKKQTKMEL
-935 NDKPGLIEVV
+935 V
-945 PAYSATVKRYSND
+945 PAYSATVKRYSKN
-958 VFDYVKDWAK
+958 VYDYIEDWAK
-968 PETKKELIW
+968 SEAKESMW
-977 VNQETHE
+977 VNVHE
-984 QKKDVWNNYLVPV
+984 KEKWNNYLVPV

-1005 FYFDDQ
+1005 FHY
-1011 NKWTGR
+1011 NEKKEWTGR
-1017 NFAFTRYSQTNTGRA
+1017 NFSFTRYSQTKTGKK
-1032 NGVIKDNT
+1032 NGVEEEDT
-1040 TDPDPKKHDYFSF
+1040 TNPDESKRDYFSF
-1053 FRGAGTVKASYS
+1053 FRFSGTAKANYS

-1072 IMEGN
+1072 IMQGN
-1077 GQILDQNQDNDTNRF
+1077 GQILDQNQDNANDTKLF
-1092 SKSMVWFEGID
+1092 AKSMVWFEGID

-1119 VSNTDT
+1119 SNTDA

-1147 KKVIIK
+1147 KKVIVK

>member
-7 FLMAVWAL
+7 LFMAVWAL

-24 VDYYIT
+24 VNCYIT
-30 GFFVEGQEWT
+30 GYFVGESEWT
-40 KLDGKNME
+40 TLDGKYME
-48 SVGNNKYSQT
+48 SVVNNKYSQT
-58 YQCETTGKYC
+58 YQCTKSGEYR
-68 FRFAGDDLPYQMC
+68 FRFAVEGWKAQMC
-81 PAVASY
+81 PDVERFDLANKSKKIVYTDQNGY
-87 DLTKVSSY
+87 DSNYFYVKM
-95 GVSYTNHEG
+95 
-104 KENYYF
+104 EN
-110 CVNMESGK
+110 GK
-118 TYTFTFDNSNPS
+118 TYTFTFDDPNTD

-138 SGEGSGTVTPTEK
+138 S
-151 YCSFYLIGN
+151 
-160 LYKENNEEWADGT
+160 
-173 KANPFNTIDGKT
+173 
-185 YTYTFTGVEKTVY
+185 
-198 FRVQGYD
+198 
-205 PDGNKFGSDFAPNTT
+205 
-220 DGKDKELTTTFQTVV
+220 
-235 SKPYNSPKTK
+235 
-245 AWTFDAK
+245 
-252 SDKTYTITL
+252 
-261 DYSDTSKPQIK
+261 
-272 YTEGGSSVVTKVIK
+272 GSSVVTKVIK
-286 LFNGSSEVTGYNG
+286 LFNGSSEVTGSNG
-299 KYTLD
+299 KYSLD
-304 LSGETSTDATI
+304 LSSAAADASI
-315 TLTIDGTAYGLATA
+315 TLSIDGAKYGLETGKIIEAA
-329 QTISAVGTTSDIA
+329 GTTSGIA
-342 FKAEET
+342 FTAEGKAA
-348 EKLTLKAGLIYS
+348 LTLKAGLIYS

-371 EAKEKVNPYK
+371 VAEEKVDPYAA
-381 VAGAGFY
+381 VYNAGFY

-395 PYNHSDVNPGGDIPG
+395 QYNDKTVNPGGDTPG

-424 ADGSYKI
+424 KDGSYKI

-441 QILGISVDG
+441 QILGVSVDG

-456 PSGIVELYGA
+456 PSGIEQLHGA
-466 KDHGTASPVTDG
+466 KDYGTASPVTDG
-478 SVGGNS
+478 SVGGDRE
-484 KTNNLVVVDE
+484 TNNLVVVDG

-508 DGVTDDDGIYEVSF
+508 DNVTDDDGIYEVSF
-522 TFDSDSKTPKIWT
+522 EYDPKTQSPTIWT

-559 YDSRI
+559 YDSRSKI
-564 DIPSGYS
+564 EDGYS
-571 DVSSASAVHLEGITN
+571 DVSSASAVHLEGITS
-586 KYFVLGTVVRNMS
+586 KYFVLGTVVRDLSNTDS
-599 TPEIE
+599 KIY
-604 KQAIKADDGIHE
+604 KQAIKAADGIHK
-616 ISQEKGGKQC
+616 IPDEKGGKQC

-640 YESDNTTIKTQDSY
+640 YESDNTTIVTKSSY
-654 QLTANKPAV
+654 WLTANKPAV
-663 AISKLKGNKVV
+663 AISKLKGNKIVE
-674 QVNPTKGRDDVAGK
+674 VNPTKGSNDEAGE

-698 YVPNAGKIDYPD
+698 YVPNGDKIDYPD
-710 VISMVGPAIPS
+710 AISMVGPAIPS

-778 YEDGTP
+778 YEDDTP
-784 ANVKYPD
+784 ANLKYPD
-791 VKVEGTSEATV
+791 EKVEGTSEATV

-813 CTENTIVH
+813 CTENTIEH
-821 DSDIKWNRGA
+821 DKDIKWNRGA

-844 DKNTFQ
+844 DKKTFQ

-856 SKIYIPVTAH
+856 HKIYIPVIAH
-866 MGKLLRTYTSAID
+866 MGKLLRTYTSAVD

-893 SYTKNE
+893 SYTKNKE
-899 KNNTGSG
+899 NNTGSG
-906 DETGTVMLYRLKFIP
+906 DETGTVKLYRLKFIP

-935 NDKPGLIEVV
+935 NENPDLIEVV

-958 VFDYVKDWAK
+958 AFDYVEDWAK
-968 PETKKELIW
+968 PETKKEQIW

-984 QKKDVWNNYLVPV
+984 QAKDKWNNYLVPV

-1065 YLMLPRT
+1065 YLMLPRI

-1077 GQILDQNQDNDTNRF
+1077 GQILDQNQDNDKNRF

-1119 VSNTDT
+1119 VSNTDA

>member
-1 MKRFFT
+1 
-7 FLMAVWAL
+7 MAILAL
-15 LSISQTVKA
+15 LSISQVVKA
-24 VDYYIT
+24 ADCYIMGSFNT
-30 GFFVEGQEWT
+30 TEAWT
-40 KLDGKNME
+40 KLDGQNMTALSGE
-48 SVGNNKYSQT
+48 KYTQE
-58 YQCETTGKYC
+58 YKCTTSGEYR
-68 FRFAGDDLPYQMC
+68 FRFAVGGESWQLCPHTPKYNLTEAIPNYGCAYTTDNGKGD
-81 PAVASY
+81 
-87 DLTKVSSY
+87 
-95 GVSYTNHEG
+95 
-104 KENYYF
+104 NYFY
-110 CVNMESGK
+110 VNMVSGK
-118 TYTFTFDNSNPS
+118 TYTFTFDNSNAS
-130 NRTVACTV
+130 NRNVACTV
-138 SGEGSGTVTPTEK
+138 SGSTSPSEFEK
-151 YCSFYLIGN
+151 LYLIGG
-160 LYKENNEEWADGT
+160 LYNDWKDDTTRPFTTTDGRVYEYVFDSDYT
-173 KANPFNTIDGKT
+173 NKFNQESDC
-185 YTYTFTGVEKTVY
+185 YY
-198 FRVQGYD
+198 FRVKTATSQHYQPQTNDAPVETEFTSANPGSSIAWKFPMTKGKSYTLIFD
-205 PDGNKFGSDFAPNTT
+205 YENKRIKYLEG
-220 DGKDKELTTTFQTVV
+220 V
-235 SKPYNSPKTK
+235 SKK
-245 AWTFDAK
+245 
-252 SDKTYTITL
+252 IQL
-261 DYSDTSKPQIK
+261 
-272 YTEGGSSVVTKVIK
+272 
-286 LFNGSSEVTGYNG
+286 LNGSSEVTGSNG

-304 LSGETSTDATI
+304 LSGATADAQI
-315 TLTIDGTAYGLATA
+315 TLSIDDESYGLATA
-329 QTISAVGTTSDIA
+329 QTISAAGTTSGIA
-342 FKAEET
+342 FTTKGAEA
-348 EKLTLKAGLIYS
+348 LTLKAGLVYS

-395 PYNHSDVNPGGDIPG
+395 PYNHSDVNPGGDTPG
-410 KINYERLYFKFEQQ
+410 TINYERLYFKFEQQ
-424 ADGSYKI
+424 KDGSYKI

-441 QILGISVDG
+441 QILGVSVDG

-456 PSGIVELYGA
+456 PSGIEQLHGA
-466 KDHGTASPVTDG
+466 KDYGTASPVTDG
-478 SVGGNS
+478 SVGGDS
-484 KTNNLVVVDE
+484 EKNNLVVVDE

-564 DIPSGYS
+564 NIPSGYS
-571 DVSSASAVHLEGITN
+571 DVASASAVHLEGITN
-586 KYFVLGTVVRNMS
+586 KYFVLGTVVRNMTS
-599 TPEIE
+599 PEIYN
-604 KQAIKADDGIHE
+604 QAIKADDGIHQ
-616 ISQEKGGKQC
+616 ISDEKGGKQC

-654 QLTANKPAV
+654 ELTANKPAV

-698 YVPNAGKIDYPD
+698 YVPNSGKIDYPD

-784 ANVKYPD
+784 ANVKYPIE
-791 VKVEGTSEATV
+791 KVEGTSEATV

-844 DKNTFQ
+844 DNKNTFQ

-879 VVPVDKEVLVYAAQ
+879 VVPVDKEVLIYAAQ
-893 SYTKNE
+893 SYTKNNE
-899 KNNTGSG
+899 NNTGSG
-906 DETGTVMLYRLKFIP
+906 DETGTVKLYRLKYIP
-921 ANQGVVLY
+921 ANQGVILF
-929 APTTLG
+929 APNSPVPNKTQTKMEL
-935 NDKPGLIEVV
+935 V
-945 PAYSATVKRYSND
+945 PAYSATVERYSNNA
-958 VFDYVKDWAK
+958 YGYIEDWAK
-968 PETKKELIW
+968 SAAKESMW
-977 VNQETHE
+977 VKTHE
-984 QKKDVWNNYLVPV
+984 NETWNNFLVPV
-997 LTDTKITQ
+997 LTYTKITQ
-1005 FYFDDQ
+1005 FHY
-1011 NKWTGR
+1011 NEKNEWTGR
-1017 NFAFTRYSQTNTGRA
+1017 NFSFTRYSQTKTGKN
-1032 NGVIKDNT
+1032 NGVEEEDT
-1040 TDPDPKKHDYFSF
+1040 TNPDESKRDYFSF
-1053 FRGAGTVKASYS
+1053 FRFSGTAKANYS

-1072 IMEGN
+1072 VMQGN
-1077 GQILDQNQDNDTNRF
+1077 GQILNQNQDNDTKLF
-1092 SKSMVWFEGID
+1092 AKSMVWFEGID

-1119 VSNTDT
+1119 SNTD
-1125 AYYTLQG
+1125 ADYYTLQG

-1147 KKVIIK
+1147 KKVIVK

>member
-7 FLMAVWAL
+7 LFMAVWAL
-15 LSISQTVKA
+15 LSISQTVKS
-24 VDYYIT
+24 VNCYIT
-30 GFFVEGQEWT
+30 GYFVGESEWT
-40 KLDGKNME
+40 TLDGKYME
-48 SVGNNKYSQT
+48 SVVNNKYSQT
-58 YQCETTGKYC
+58 YQCTKSGEYR
-68 FRFAGDDLPYQMC
+68 FRFAVEGWKAQMC
-81 PAVASY
+81 PDVERFDLANKSKKIVYTDQNGY
-87 DLTKVSSY
+87 DSNYFYVKM
-95 GVSYTNHEG
+95 
-104 KENYYF
+104 EN
-110 CVNMESGK
+110 GK
-118 TYTFTFDNSNPS
+118 TYTFTFDDPNTD

-138 SGEGSGTVTPTEK
+138 S
-151 YCSFYLIGN
+151 
-160 LYKENNEEWADGT
+160 
-173 KANPFNTIDGKT
+173 
-185 YTYTFTGVEKTVY
+185 
-198 FRVQGYD
+198 
-205 PDGNKFGSDFAPNTT
+205 
-220 DGKDKELTTTFQTVV
+220 
-235 SKPYNSPKTK
+235 
-245 AWTFDAK
+245 
-252 SDKTYTITL
+252 
-261 DYSDTSKPQIK
+261 
-272 YTEGGSSVVTKVIK
+272 GSSVVTKVIK
-286 LFNGSSEVTGYNG
+286 LFNGSSEVTGSNG
-299 KYTLD
+299 KYSLD
-304 LSGETSTDATI
+304 LSSAAADASI
-315 TLTIDGTAYGLATA
+315 TLSIDGAKYGLETGKIIEAA
-329 QTISAVGTTSDIA
+329 GTTSGIA
-342 FKAEET
+342 FTAEGKAA
-348 EKLTLKAGLIYS
+348 LTLKAGLIYS

-371 EAKEKVNPYK
+371 VAEEKVDPYAA
-381 VAGAGFY
+381 VYNAGFY

-395 PYNHSDVNPGGDIPG
+395 QYNDKTVNPGGDTPG

-424 ADGSYKI
+424 KDGSYKI

-441 QILGISVDG
+441 QILGVSVDG

-456 PSGIVELYGA
+456 PSGIEQLHGA
-466 KDHGTASPVTDG
+466 KDYGTASPVTDG
-478 SVGGNS
+478 SVGGDRE
-484 KTNNLVVVDE
+484 TNNLVVVDG

-508 DGVTDDDGIYEVSF
+508 DNVTDDDGIYEVSF
-522 TFDSDSKTPKIWT
+522 EYDPKTQSPTIWT

-559 YDSRI
+559 YDSRSKI
-564 DIPSGYS
+564 EDGYS
-571 DVSSASAVHLEGITN
+571 DVSSASAVHLEGITS
-586 KYFVLGTVVRNMS
+586 KYFVLGTVVRDLSNTDS
-599 TPEIE
+599 KIY
-604 KQAIKADDGIHE
+604 KQAIKADDGIHK
-616 ISQEKGGKQC
+616 IPDEKGGKQC

-640 YESDNTTIKTQDSY
+640 YESDNTTIVTKSSY
-654 QLTANKPAV
+654 WLTANKPAV
-663 AISKLKGNKVV
+663 AISKLKGNKIVE
-674 QVNPTKGRDDVAGK
+674 VNPTKGSNDEAGE

-698 YVPNAGKIDYPD
+698 YVPNGDKIDYPD
-710 VISMVGPAIPS
+710 AISMVGPAIPS

-778 YEDGTP
+778 YEDDTP
-784 ANVKYPD
+784 ANLKYPD
-791 VKVEGTSEATV
+791 EKVEGTSEATV

-813 CTENTIVH
+813 CTENTIEH
-821 DSDIKWNRGA
+821 DKDIKWNRGA

-856 SKIYIPVTAH
+856 HKIYIPVIAH
-866 MGKLLRTYTSAID
+866 MGKLLRTYTSAVD

-893 SYTKNE
+893 SYTKNKE
-899 KNNTGSG
+899 NNTGSG
-906 DETGTVMLYRLKFIP
+906 DETGTVKLYRLKFIP

-935 NDKPGLIEVV
+935 NENPDLIEVV

-958 VFDYVKDWAK
+958 AFDYVEDWAK
-968 PETKKELIW
+968 PETKKEQIW

-984 QKKDVWNNYLVPV
+984 QAKDKWNNYLVPV

-1065 YLMLPRT
+1065 YLMLPRI

-1077 GQILDQNQDNDTNRF
+1077 GQILDQNQDNDKNRF

-1119 VSNTDT
+1119 VSNTDA

>member
-1 MKRFFT
+1 
-7 FLMAVWAL
+7 MAVWAL

-24 VDYYIT
+24 ADVTVYFQCPDGWIT
-30 GFFVEGQEWT
+30 PVHVYAYGNGTISDWDKTPECTKFNTNKGVELWQCSFDSKFTKVIFQDGGRKLQTNSEGFLVA
-40 KLDGKNME
+40 
-48 SVGNNKYSQT
+48 NNHVYTS
-58 YQCETTGKYC
+58 
-68 FRFAGDDLPYQMC
+68 AGDQGTLSEFEKKAPY
-81 PAVASY
+81 
-87 DLTKVSSY
+87 
-95 GVSYTNHEG
+95 
-104 KENYYF
+104 
-110 CVNMESGK
+110 
-118 TYTFTFDNSNPS
+118 TYTLRGGYNDGAWSNESSNFVYDGNS
-130 NRTVACTV
+130 
-138 SGEGSGTVTPTEK
+138 K
-151 YCSFYLIGN
+151 
-160 LYKENNEEWADGT
+160 
-173 KANPFNTIDGKT
+173 
-185 YTYTFTGVEKTVY
+185 YTYTFTATQTGEFRFRVNTNYKKENTEDADVALCPDGTGDVKSQALTTDPIEVSYTNKKNTSGALINTNNYWTYNVTKGKKYTFTLAEVYNSTGKTYSRKLSVVAEKTI
-198 FRVQGYD
+198 QLLNAGT
-205 PDGNKFGSDFAPNTT
+205 P
-220 DGKDKELTTTFQTVV
+220 
-235 SKPYNSPKTK
+235 
-245 AWTFDAK
+245 
-252 SDKTYTITL
+252 
-261 DYSDTSKPQIK
+261 
-272 YTEGGSSVVTKVIK
+272 
-286 LFNGSSEVTGYNG
+286 VTGSNG
-299 KYTLD
+299 KYILD
-304 LSGETSTDATI
+304 LSGEASANATI
-315 TLTIDGTAYGLATA
+315 SLTIDDEACGLATA
-329 QTISAVGTTSDIA
+329 QEISTVGTTTGIA
-342 FKAEET
+342 FTTDGT

-360 LTVTE
+360 LTVTK

-395 PYNHSDVNPGGDIPG
+395 PYNHSDVNPGGDTPG
-410 KINYERLYFKFEQQ
+410 TINYERLYFKFEQQ
-424 ADGSYKI
+424 KDGSYKI

-456 PSGIVELYGA
+456 PSSIEELYGA
-466 KDHGTASPVTDG
+466 KDHGTASPITDG

-484 KTNNLVVVDE
+484 EKNNLVVVDG
-494 FKDSDNFWNLVTRN
+494 FKDSNNYWNLVTRN

-564 DIPSGYS
+564 NIPSGYS
-571 DVSSASAVHLEGITN
+571 DVASASAVHLEGITN
-586 KYFVLGTVVRNMS
+586 KYFVLGTVVRNMP
-599 TPEIE
+599 TPEIYN
-604 KQAIKADDGIHE
+604 QAIKADDGIHQ
-616 ISQEKGGKQC
+616 ISNEKGGKQC

-698 YVPNAGKIDYPD
+698 LVPNAGKIDYPD

-778 YEDGTP
+778 YEDDTP
-784 ANVKYPD
+784 ANLKYPD
-791 VKVEGTSEATV
+791 EKVEGTSEATV

-813 CTENTIVH
+813 CTENTIEH
-821 DSDIKWNRGA
+821 DKDIKWNRGA

-856 SKIYIPVTAH
+856 SKIYIPVIAH
-866 MGKLLRTYTSAID
+866 MGMLLRTYTSASD

-893 SYTKNE
+893 SYTKNKE
-899 KNNTGSG
+899 NNTGSG
-906 DETGTVMLYRLKFIP
+906 DETGTVKLYRLKFIP

-945 PAYSATVKRYSND
+945 PAYSATVKRYSSD
-958 VFDYVKDWAK
+958 VFDYVEDWAK
-968 PETKKELIW
+968 SETKKERIW

-984 QKKDVWNNYLVPV
+984 QEKDVWNNYLVPV

-1011 NKWTGR
+1011 KWTGR

-1032 NGVIKDNT
+1032 KGVIKDDTINE
-1040 TDPDPKKHDYFSF
+1040 DPAKRDYFSF

-1077 GQILDQNQDNDTNRF
+1077 GQILDQNQDNDTKRF

-1119 VSNTDT
+1119 VSNTDA

-1147 KKVIIK
+1147 KKVIVK

>member
-1 MKRFFT
+1 MMKRFFT
-7 FLMAVWAL
+7 FFMVVWAL

-24 VDYYIT
+24 VEFCIMGTFDGGDRPT
-30 GFFVEGQEWT
+30 WT
-40 KLDGKNME
+40 KLDGKSMDR
-48 SVGNNKYSQT
+48 VGNNQYSQT
-58 YQCETTGKYC
+58 YQCTKAGEYR
-68 FRFAGDDLPYQMC
+68 FRFIGVGWDGEMC
-81 PAVASY
+81 PDQSSY
-87 DLTKVSSY
+87 DLTQASSNYKVFY
-95 GVSYTNHEG
+95 NDQPG
-104 KENYYF
+104 KKDNYFY
-110 CVNMESGK
+110 VNMESGK
-118 TYTFTFDNSNPS
+118 TYTFTFDDSSVDKRN
-130 NRTVACTV
+130 VACKV
-138 SGEGSGTVTPTEK
+138 SGSE
-151 YCSFYLIGN
+151 
-160 LYKENNEEWADGT
+160 
-173 KANPFNTIDGKT
+173 
-185 YTYTFTGVEKTVY
+185 
-198 FRVQGYD
+198 
-205 PDGNKFGSDFAPNTT
+205 
-220 DGKDKELTTTFQTVV
+220 
-235 SKPYNSPKTK
+235 
-245 AWTFDAK
+245 
-252 SDKTYTITL
+252 
-261 DYSDTSKPQIK
+261 
-272 YTEGGSSVVTKVIK
+272 VVTKVIK
-286 LFNGSSEVTGYNG
+286 LLNGSSELTGSNG

-329 QTISAVGTTSDIA
+329 QAISTVGTTSDIA
-342 FKAEET
+342 FTAEGT

-395 PYNHSDVNPGGDIPG
+395 PYNHSDVNPGGDTPG
-410 KINYERLYFKFEQQ
+410 TINYERLYFKFEQQ
-424 ADGSYKI
+424 TDGSYKI

-456 PSGIVELYGA
+456 PSGIEELYGA

-484 KTNNLVVVDE
+484 KTNNLVVVDG
-494 FKDSDNFWNLVTRN
+494 FKDSNNFWNLVTRN

-571 DVSSASAVHLEGITN
+571 DISSASAVHLEGITS
-586 KYFVLGTVVRNMS
+586 KYFVLGTVVRDLSNTDS
-599 TPEIE
+599 KIY
-604 KQAIKADDGIHE
+604 KQAIKADDGIHK
-616 ISQEKGGKQC
+616 ISDEKGGKQC

-640 YESDNTTIKTQDSY
+640 YESDNTTIVTKSSY

-663 AISKLKGNKVV
+663 AISKLKGNKIVE
-674 QVNPTKGRDDVAGK
+674 VNPTKGSNDEAGE

-698 YVPNAGKIDYPD
+698 YVPNGDKIDYPD
-710 VISMVGPAIPS
+710 AISMVGPAIPS

-784 ANVKYPD
+784 ANVKYPIE
-791 VKVEGTSEATV
+791 KVEGTSEATV

-893 SYTKNE
+893 SYTKNKE
-899 KNNTGSG
+899 NNTGSG
-906 DETGTVMLYRLKFIP
+906 DETGTVKLYRLKFIP

-935 NDKPGLIEVV
+935 NEKPGQIEVV
-945 PAYSATVKRYSND
+945 PAYSATVKRYSSD
-958 VFDYVKDWAK
+958 AFDYVENWAK
-968 PETKKELIW
+968 PETQKEQIW
-977 VNQETHE
+977 VNQDVHE
-984 QKKDVWNNYLVPV
+984 QNGETWNNYLMPI
-997 LTDTKITQ
+997 LKDTQITQ
-1005 FYFDDQ
+1005 FFIDDQ
-1011 NKWTGR
+1011 NNWTGR

-1032 NGVIKDNT
+1032 NNITKDDATNE
-1040 TDPDPKKHDYFSF
+1040 DPAKRDYFSF

-1077 GQILDQNQDNDTNRF
+1077 GQILNQNQDNDTKLF

-1103 APMDNE
+1103 APMGNE

-1119 VSNTDT
+1119 ASNTDA

-1147 KKVIIK
+1147 KKVIVK

>member
-1 MKRFFT
+1 MKKRFT
-7 FLMAVWAL
+7 LMMMVLCFLM
-15 LSISQTVKA
+15 SIPLKMMAYDKVEVVSQYKQ
-24 VDYYIT
+24 
-30 GFFVEGQEWT
+30 G
-40 KLDGKNME
+40 
-48 SVGNNKYSQT
+48 
-58 YQCETTGKYC
+58 
-68 FRFAGDDLPYQMC
+68 
-81 PAVASY
+81 
-87 DLTKVSSY
+87 
-95 GVSYTNHEG
+95 TNW
-104 KENYYF
+104 KENP
-110 CVNMESGK
+110 N
-118 TYTFTFDNSNPS
+118 FD
-130 NRTVACTV
+130 
-138 SGEGSGTVTPTEK
+138 
-151 YCSFYLIGN
+151 FI
-160 LYKENNEEWADGT
+160 
-173 KANPFNTIDGKT
+173 
-185 YTYTFTGVEKTVY
+185 
-198 FRVQGYD
+198 
-205 PDGNKFGSDFAPNTT
+205 TT
-220 DGKDKELTTTFQTVV
+220 DGKIYTCTLKDVPAGIQAIWFRIKIGTTEYGPQQDAANDLTLTSSYQ
-235 SKPYNSPKTK
+235 KIYQIAWQHPK
-245 AWTFDAK
+245 ALMIVPK
-252 SDKTYTITL
+252 SGETSYTITYNH
-261 DYSDTSKPQIK
+261 DSKEIK
-272 YTEGGSSVVTKVIK
+272 YEVSEGGSIDVTKEIK
-286 LFNGSSEVTGYNG
+286 LLNGTSEVTGYNG

-329 QTISAVGTTSDIA
+329 QAISTVGTTSDIA
-342 FKAEET
+342 FTAEGT

-395 PYNHSDVNPGGDIPG
+395 PYNHSDVNPGGDTPG
-410 KINYERLYFKFEQQ
+410 TINYERLYFKFEQQ
-424 ADGSYKI
+424 TDGSYKI

-456 PSGIVELYGA
+456 PSGIEELYGA

-484 KTNNLVVVDE
+484 KTNNLVVVDG
-494 FKDSDNFWNLVTRN
+494 FKDSNNFWNLVTRN

-571 DVSSASAVHLEGITN
+571 DVSSASAVHLEGITS
-586 KYFVLGTVVRNMS
+586 KYFVLGTVVRDLSNTDS
-599 TPEIE
+599 KIY
-604 KQAIKADDGIHE
+604 KQAIKADDGIHK
-616 ISQEKGGKQC
+616 ISDEKGGKQC

-640 YESDNTTIKTQDSY
+640 YESDNTTIVTKSSY

-663 AISKLKGNKVV
+663 AISKLKGNKIVE
-674 QVNPTKGRDDVAGK
+674 VNPTKGSNDEAGE

-698 YVPNAGKIDYPD
+698 YVPNGDKIDYPD
-710 VISMVGPAIPS
+710 AISMVGPAIPS

-784 ANVKYPD
+784 ANVKYPIE
-791 VKVEGTSEATV
+791 KVEGTSEATV

-879 VVPVDKEVLVYAAQ
+879 VVPVDANVLIYAAQ
-893 SYTKNE
+893 SYTKNKE
-899 KNNTGSG
+899 NNTGSG
-906 DETGTVMLYRLKFIP
+906 DETGTVKLYRLKFIP

-929 APTTLG
+929 SPNSPLDNGTPTKL
-935 NDKPGLIEVV
+935 EVV
-945 PAYSATVKRYSND
+945 PAYSATVKRYSSD
-958 VFDYVKDWAK
+958 TFDYVEGWADSQA
-968 PETKKELIW
+968 KESIW
-977 VNQETHE
+977 VNEHTSE
-984 QKKDVWNNYLVPV
+984 KWNNYLVPV

-1005 FYFDDQ
+1005 FFIDDK
-1011 NKWTGR
+1011 NNWTGR
-1017 NFAFTRYSQTNTGRA
+1017 NFAFTRYSKTFTGQKNKVLEDDDA
-1032 NGVIKDNT
+1032 NAEISKR
-1040 TDPDPKKHDYFSF
+1040 DYFSF
-1053 FRGAGTVKASYS
+1053 FRAAGTVKASYS

-1077 GQILDQNQDNDTNRF
+1077 GQILDQSQDNDPKF

-1109 TTGISELKNN
+1109 TTGISELKNH
-1119 VSNTDT
+1119 VSNTDA

-1147 KKVIIK
+1147 KKVIVK